1 MMRPLTLAIP
11 LAIVLSAAC
20 ADSSD
25 DPLGPAGP
33 SELDSSVPPLTA
45 GSWWRPDAG
54 VSWQWQLDGAINT
67 AYDVDLYDVDLFETP
82 DAVIDGLHARGIR
95 VLCYFSA
102 GSGENGRPDYADIP
116 ASALGRTLDGYPN
129 ERWLDIRRRAV
140 FDVMVARIDLKLS
153 RGCDGVEPDN
163 IDGFINDSGFPL
175 TADDQLAFN
184 RNLANAAHERGL
196 AIALKNDGDQA
207 AQLVDYVDLELNEE
221 CHYYEECDQLQ
232 PFISRGKPVLN
243 TEYAGSLAAAQA
255 LAASACPA
263 AAAAGTRT
271 LIMPENLDDE
281 FRVACF

>member
-1 MMRPLTLAIP
+1 MRSHTLTIP
-11 LAIVLSAAC
+11 LALVLAAAC
-20 ADSSD
+20 SGGDD
-25 DPLGPAGP
+25 DPLGPPGP
-33 SELDSSVPPLTA
+33 SELDVNVAPLTT
-45 GSWWRPDAG
+45 GNWWRPGAA

-67 AYDVDLYDVDLFETP
+67 VYDVDLYDVDLFETP
-82 DAVIDGLHARGIR
+82 DAVIDGLHARDIR

-102 GSGENGRPDYADIP
+102 GSGENGRPDYSGIP

-129 ERWLDIRRRAV
+129 ERWLDVRRRAV
-140 FDVMVARIDLKLS
+140 FDVMVARIDLAKS

-163 IDGFINDSGFPL
+163 VDGFINDSGFPL
-175 TADDQLAFN
+175 TSDDQLAFN

-207 AQLVDYVDLELNEE
+207 AQLAEYFDLELNEE

-232 PFISRGKPVLN
+232 PFVARSKPVLN
-243 TEYAGSLAAAQA
+243 TEYAAGLAAAQT
-255 LAASACPA
+255 LARMVCPA
-263 AAAAGTRT
+263 ATAAGTRT